1 MTGGLPALVSAQ
13 WLGPELGAAD
23 LRVIDATW
31 YLPSE
36 NIEPGAAFTASHI
49 PGAVRFDIDAIKDH
63 SVDLPHMLPNA
74 GAFARAVGLLGIG
87 SGDRIIAYD
96 RIGMDPSARV
106 WWTFRAFGHSSV
118 AVLDGGL
125 AAWMDGGGKLE
136 SGSPSPPAAAFNAHF
151 DAGQVRGLDQIRALT
166 GSSEPPQQIVDARS
180 NGRFTATEPEPRD
193 GIRPGRMPG
202 SLNVPSTGMVDP
214 VTGLLLDKAALR
226 DRFEAGGVNLD
237 RPIVTSCGSGVTAAL
252 LAFALHR
259 IGAPAAAVY
268 DGSWTEWGGRA
279 DTAIER

>member
-1 MTGGLPALVSAQ
+1 
-13 WLGPELGAAD
+13 
-23 LRVIDATW
+23 
-31 YLPSE
+31 
-36 NIEPGAAFTASHI
+36 
-49 PGAVRFDIDAIKDH
+49 
-63 SVDLPHMLPNA
+63 
-74 GAFARAVGLLGIG
+74 
-87 SGDRIIAYD
+87 
-96 RIGMDPSARV
+96 
-106 WWTFRAFGHSSV
+106 
-118 AVLDGGL
+118 
-125 AAWMDGGGKLE
+125 
-136 SGSPSPPAAAFNAHF
+136 
-151 DAGQVRGLDQIRALT
+151 
-166 GSSEPPQQIVDARS
+166 
-180 NGRFTATEPEPRD
+180 
-193 GIRPGRMPG
+193 MPG